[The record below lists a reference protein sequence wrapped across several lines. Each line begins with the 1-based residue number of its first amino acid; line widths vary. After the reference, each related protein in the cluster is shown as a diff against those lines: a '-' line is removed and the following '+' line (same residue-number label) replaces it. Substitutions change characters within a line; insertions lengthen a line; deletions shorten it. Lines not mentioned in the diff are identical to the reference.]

1 MFNLQH
7 QNDTPKSNFVS
18 ALEHFWNS
26 WCSARKDVLLIICAS
41 ATSWIINKFIKES
54 GGDPAFWSHSL
65 NSGVHRAWSGLAFER
80 VCLQHVGQIKAA
92 LGIAGVMTKQC
103 AWRSDQKNLGPGERG
118 AQIDLLIDRR
128 DDTINICEM
137 KWASEPYV
145 IDKDYDEKLRNKVA
159 AFIRETGTRKSILI
173 SMVTTYGVKEN
184 MYSDAVQSQ
193 VVMDDLFA

>member
-1 MFNLQH
+1 MKWRNTSSLR
-7 QNDTPKSNFVS
+7 DLGLIVS
-18 ALEHFWNS
+18 
-26 WCSARKDVLLIICAS
+26 VLSIC
-41 ATSWIINKFIKES
+41 I
-54 GGDPAFWSHSL
+54 
-65 NSGVHRAWSGLAFER
+65 
-80 VCLQHVGQIKAA
+80 C
-92 LGIAGVMTKQC
+92 GIAT
-103 AWRSDQKNLGPGERG
+103 
-118 AQIDLLIDRR
+118 DRR

-137 KWASEPYV
+137 KWSSEAYV

>member
-1 MFNLQH
+1 M
-7 QNDTPKSNFVS
+7 
-18 ALEHFWNS
+18 
-26 WCSARKDVLLIICAS
+26 
-41 ATSWIINKFIKES
+41 
-54 GGDPAFWSHSL
+54 
-65 NSGVHRAWSGLAFER
+65 
-80 VCLQHVGQIKAA
+80 GQIKAA

-193 VVMDDLFA
+193 VVMDDLFAKKIFSAKSLPKSGI